1 MSPNTPTAGGP
12 LLDRHITV
20 LHRPDGSVQLGW
32 DPERAVVVS
41 PPCGVGAERL
51 VAVLRLLDGKNS
63 RPHIMWSATEHGVSP
78 DDMAALLTELRRAGL
93 LDESQPSP
101 VPTPSIRVHGR
112 GPLADA
118 IAAALPRASA
128 HVSRSAGRNESDPR
142 RWDATCVVLTDD
154 LVVEPRLVTDLIKLG
169 IPHLH
174 VRTRDGR
181 GVVGPLVVPG
191 RTSCLRCADL
201 SRATHDEHW
210 PHLAAQLLGRVG
222 DASPAMIAATAALT
236 LAQIEAICTP
246 MPGNPPA
253 SLDATLEIDL
263 SIPRIVVRRWT
274 RQPQCN
280 CTYLAP
286 DTGTAEDFRP

>member
-1 MSPNTPTAGGP
+1 MSPNTTTAGGP

-41 PPCGVGAERL
+41 PPCGVEADAL

-63 RPHIMWSATEHGVSP
+63 RPHIMWSALEHGVSP

-93 LDESQPSP
+93 LDEPQTRPAP
-101 VPTPSIRVHGR
+101 QSIRVHGR

-118 IAAALPRASA
+118 LTTALPRTSV
-128 HVSRSAGRNESDPR
+128 HVTRSAGRESDPR
-142 RWDATCVVLTDD
+142 RWDETCVILTDD
-154 LVVEPRLVTDLIKLG
+154 LVVEPRLVTDLVRLG

-191 RTSCLRCADL
+191 HTSCLRCADL

-222 DASPAMIAATAALT
+222 DAGPAMIAATAAVT

-246 MPGNPPA
+246 TPDNPPA

-263 SIPRIVVRRWT
+263 SIPRIVVRRWP

-280 CTYLAP
+280 CAYLAP
-286 DTGTAEDFRP
+286 GTGTAGDFRP